1 MRKFHDPERRKLKN
15 EGVLLTLENEL
26 KRIIGDI
33 WYVKERF
40 DTISKHKGVLNRA
53 RSVEEI
59 IGIVA
64 RCEAGKKKFAE
75 KLVLD
80 NYLGSLQH
88 FLTGYD
94 LSSIHLSSKA
104 MEVAFLMNIKTPT
117 QEEVKNLKG
126 QIKTFEALRSIAID
140 RELVKTQEG
149 INASRR
155 VIDRRNMAVHDA
167 ILKQAVEI
175 EQERWIER
183 IQRRIPENIR
193 KFLVPII
200 FPKVRQSESQWKTL
214 PNFDW
219 YVTQKSYKVT
229 RKLLQDFFEIL
240 DKNIDEFTKFPDKG
254 LIAIAKQLPQ
264 KIKDIQESI
273 LQGDADF
280 IKHCARENLKDVKAV
295 LDDIYDSRL
304 FT

>member
-1 MRKFHDPERRKLKN
+1 VRKFHDPERRKLKN